1 MEDGNGLISTLRGR
15 GLQVTY
21 QRLAIY
27 EALHRTK
34 EHPSAETIHRE
45 VKKRFSMISLGTVY
59 KTLERFCEVG
69 LVRKVGAVTEST
81 RYDAN
86 VEPHHH
92 LFCVKCES
100 IQDVEETGPLSE
112 ISPPEED
119 GFRILRRE
127 LIFEGHCADCMRH
140 TSGLQVPVGE
150 NGGRRSV

>member
-1 MEDGNGLISTLRGR
+1 MEDGNGLISTLRSR

-34 EHPSAETIHRE
+34 DHPSAEAIHRE

-69 LVRKVGAVTEST
+69 LVRKVGAVTDST
-81 RYDAN
+81 RYDVN

-92 LFCVKCES
+92 LFCVKCGS
-100 IQDVEETGPLSE
+100 IQNANGSAPLSE
-112 ISPPEED
+112 IPPPEDD

-127 LIFEGHCADCMRH
+127 IVFEGYCADCRKR
-140 TSGLQVPVGE
+140 TSGE
-150 NGGRRSV
+150 

>member
-1 MEDGNGLISTLRGR
+1 MDDGSDLIYTLRSR

-27 EALHRTK
+27 EAIYRTA
-34 EHPSAETIHRE
+34 EHPSAETIHRD
-45 VKKRFSMISLGTVY
+45 VKRRFPMISLGTVY

-69 LVRKVGAVTEST
+69 LVRKVGTVTESA

-100 IQDVEETGPLSE
+100 LQDVPASASLSDV
-112 ISPPEED
+112 PFPEEE

-127 LIFEGHCADCMRH
+127 LVFEGHCASCAK
-140 TSGLQVPVGE
+140 G
-150 NGGRRSV
+150 NGHGKRREEL